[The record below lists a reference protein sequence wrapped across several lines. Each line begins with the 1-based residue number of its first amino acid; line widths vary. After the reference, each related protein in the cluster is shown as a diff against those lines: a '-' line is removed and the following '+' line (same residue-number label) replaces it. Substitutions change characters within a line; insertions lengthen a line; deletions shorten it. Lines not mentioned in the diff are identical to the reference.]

1 MAKSKN
7 SGNEEKGSKVPE
19 SQSKEERIGF
29 HKGSLAVLAKERQ
42 EMQRILAIVEQLM
55 QMHLAELKDLGVDL
69 SKEAAEAVKAQG
81 VQKKPPI
88 DELL

>member
-1 MAKSKN
+1 MPKAKK
-7 SGNEEKGSKVPE
+7 EATAQD
-19 SQSKEERIGF
+19 QSKEERIGF

-55 QMHLAELKDLGVDL
+55 QMHLTELKDLGVDL
-69 SKEAAEAVKAQG
+69 SQEVEKA
-81 VQKKPPI
+81 KKQAKKKLPI

>member
-1 MAKSKN
+1 MAKAKK
-7 SGNEEKGSKVPE
+7 EEKNAPE
-19 SQSKEERIGF
+19 QSKEESIGF

-55 QMHLAELKDLGVDL
+55 QMHLTELKDLGVDL
-69 SKEAAEAVKAQG
+69 SQEVEKAQK
-81 VQKKPPI
+81 QATKKPPI

>member
-1 MAKSKN
+1 MPKSKKVAA
-7 SGNEEKGSKVPE
+7 GNE
-19 SQSKEERIGF
+19 QSKDERIGF

-55 QMHLAELKDLGVDL
+55 QMHLTELKDVGVDL
-69 SKEAAEAVKAQG
+69 SQEVEKAKKQD
-81 VQKKPPI
+81 QKKPPI

>member
-1 MAKSKN
+1 MAKAKKADS
-7 SGNEEKGSKVPE
+7 E
-19 SQSKEERIGF
+19 QSKDEKIGF

-69 SKEAAEAVKAQG
+69 SEEAEKAKEETNK
-81 VQKKPPI
+81 KKPPI

>member
-1 MAKSKN
+1 MAKTK
-7 SGNEEKGSKVPE
+7 KPVD
-19 SQSKEERIGF
+19 QSKEERIGF

-55 QMHLAELKDLGVDL
+55 QMHLTELKDLGVDL
-69 SKEAAEAVKAQG
+69 SEEAEKAKTEGKEGKK
-81 VQKKPPI
+81 KKPPI

>member
-1 MAKSKN
+1 MTKAKDTKTQ
-7 SGNEEKGSKVPE
+7 G
-19 SQSKEERIGF
+19 KEERVGF

-55 QMHLAELKDLGVDL
+55 QMHLTELKDLGVDL
-69 SKEAAEAVKAQG
+69 SEEAAAAKTKTETK
-81 VQKKPPI
+81 KKPPI